1 MWVCKE
7 VYELD
12 PVFRDLSLA
21 MMYGSNI
28 CGCVGRFIG
37 AKDWKLGR
45 MLLSIGLLGRFY
57 DFNFLFYNSD
67 DDRLIDYLG
76 GFWGLTKQR
85 PFSKTYAE
93 MEDL

>member
-1 MWVCKE
+1 
-7 VYELD
+7 
-12 PVFRDLSLA
+12 
-21 MMYGSNI
+21 
-28 CGCVGRFIG
+28 
-37 AKDWKLGR
+37 
-45 MLLSIGLLGRFY
+45 MLLAIGLLGRFY